1 MIERG
6 GRVFIP
12 VQDFERTKRAILERI
27 DMVTVVS
34 EHVSLRR
41 SGRRLVG
48 LCPFHSEKTPSFTVS
63 PDLGLFKCFGCGK
76 GGDIFS
82 FVQLRENISFAEAAR
97 MLADRV
103 GVDPGRLRGSGASG
117 PSGFDLAKVNTW
129 AVRFFRDGLQH
140 PTLGRDARAYLH
152 RRNFSDPT
160 VERFSLGLAVDGGP
174 SLIQAAGRAGIQT
187 PLLLAA
193 DLVRQNEQGRFYD
206 TFRNRLMFPIRD
218 VTRRVIGFGGRTLVD
233 DRAKYLNTRQ
243 NALFDKG
250 RQLYGLDQARDAIVS
265 RGRAVVVEGYT
276 DCLAAQQAGFTE
288 TVASLGTALTESH
301 VDLLRR
307 YCDEVILLFD
317 SDEAGLAASE
327 RAIRV
332 ALPKCIRCRLA
343 RIPTGKDP
351 SDFLAHAGPEAFS
364 DVLNGAVDALEF
376 KWSQTRERFEADSS
390 DIRRREA
397 VVDFLQIV
405 GSAVEA
411 RAIDAIQRGLVV
423 NQVAHLL
430 RMDRWEVDRTMRQ
443 MRPTRSVNKAVGSA
457 SSPASAKAPNDQE
470 QAAWTHLLEVVLSQ
484 PSVLSGDGAGK
495 LPDVERIE
503 DECDRRIAVAA
514 FELAR
519 KEDAFQLAD
528 LLARL
533 SEVEDL
539 DRVSELAHRGAE
551 RGNFQKRFD
560 LALERIDRSRDFAD
574 AERCRA
580 TRTASASP
588 DEGFEERREELA
600 AIHRGA
606 TQHRGAGFS
615 PRRLIRQTRA
625 GQNVQHHEPDREHA
639 TTELP

>member
-1 MIERG
+1 MIKRG

-41 SGRRLVG
+41 SGQRLVG

-63 PDLGLFKCFGCGK
+63 PELGLFKCFGCGK

-103 GVDPGRLRGSGASG
+103 GVEPGGLKRSSASG

-129 AVRFFRDGLQH
+129 AVRFYRDQLQH
-140 PTLGRDARAYLH
+140 PTLGRDARAYLLG
-152 RRNFSDPT
+152 RNFSDPT
-160 VERFSLGLAVDGGP
+160 VERFSLGLALDGGP

-193 DLVRQNEQGRFYD
+193 DLVRQSEQGRFYD

-250 RQLYGLDQARDAIVS
+250 RQLYGLDEARDAIVS

-327 RAIRV
+327 RAIQV

-351 SDFLAHAGPEAFS
+351 SEFLAHAGPEAFS

-405 GSAVEA
+405 AGAVDA

-443 MRPTRSVNKAVGSA
+443 MRPTRSMNKAVGPT
-457 SSPASAKAPNDQE
+457 SSPATARAPNDQE

-495 LPDVERIE
+495 LPGVERIE
-503 DECDRRIAVAA
+503 NECDRRIAVAA
-514 FELAR
+514 FELAQ
-519 KEDAFQLAD
+519 EEGAFQLAD

-560 LALERIDRSRDFAD
+560 LALERIVRSRDFAD
-574 AERCRA
+574 VERRRA
-580 TRTASASP
+580 TRAASASP
-588 DEGFEERREELA
+588 DEGVEERREELA

-625 GQNVQHHEPDREHA
+625 GRNV
-639 TTELP
+639 